1 MLEAVLD
8 LKRRNVV
15 VAANVECVRCDV
27 FQGAFDF
34 AGGGCY
40 GSKDYPKAKEQ
51 ADYNL
56 KYRIAVAL
64 LDDQV
69 GPAQLQ
75 PARIQAPDAR
85 GAPRRAFYSSLSQRA
100 QCPNH
105 DLHQRS
111 ADPGERATRLGGRSG
126 QPYVMGPHRGEIP
139 LAERT
144 FR

>member
-75 PARIQAPDAR
+75 PARIQAPTPEVRPTSILLLAI
-85 GAPRRAFYSSLSQRA
+85 PESSMLES
-100 QCPNH
+100 
-105 DLHQRS
+105 RS
-111 ADPGERATRLGGRSG
+111 AAKISG
-126 QPYVMGPHRGEIP
+126 SW
-139 LAERT
+139 
-144 FR
+144 